1 MFDFDEEGNLLGD
14 VGKCGNP
21 YGYVTGVQS
30 VYSERETE
38 TTAKSDSAL
47 REGDTLEFP
56 CDGYGY
62 GGTYQDSF
70 LPGAPAPSLTA
81 CFAQTKTAA
90 EAIRFRRLFP
100 PSFPPDPL
108 AEEGLFVVQQL
119 LLGLRVARRLLEMGH
134 ALGNILRHA
143 QAPSVDDTQH
153 IILFPVIP
161 VHLV

>member
-1 MFDFDEEGNLLGD
+1 MTGVSPPASSALPCAPCPRFLFLIFLGTALNLFYDDGEGCIDLGLYNVFDFDEEGNLLGD
-14 VGKCGNP
+14 VGKRGNP

-70 LPGAPAPSLTA
+70 LPGAP
-81 CFAQTKTAA
+81 
-90 EAIRFRRLFP
+90 
-100 PSFPPDPL
+100 PL
-108 AEEGLFVVQQL
+108 
-119 LLGLRVARRLLEMGH
+119 
-134 ALGNILRHA
+134 
-143 QAPSVDDTQH
+143 P
-153 IILFPVIP
+153 
-161 VHLV
+161 

>member
-1 MFDFDEEGNLLGD
+1 MFDFDEEGTLLGD

-70 LPGAPAPSLTA
+70 LLG
-81 CFAQTKTAA
+81 
-90 EAIRFRRLFP
+90 P
-100 PSFPPDPL
+100 PPL
-108 AEEGLFVVQQL
+108 
-119 LLGLRVARRLLEMGH
+119 
-134 ALGNILRHA
+134 
-143 QAPSVDDTQH
+143 P
-153 IILFPVIP
+153 
-161 VHLV
+161 